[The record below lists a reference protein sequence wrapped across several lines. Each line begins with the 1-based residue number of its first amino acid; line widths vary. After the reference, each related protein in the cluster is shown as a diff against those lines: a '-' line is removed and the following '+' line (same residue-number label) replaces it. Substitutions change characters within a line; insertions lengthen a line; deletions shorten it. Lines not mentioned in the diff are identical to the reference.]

1 MKSHK
6 RRGEREFFW
15 FFNARAHLGL
25 ARSLEALD
33 RFDDALKEYGT
44 AARLDPS
51 STEARSGRDLLER
64 LAASVSPANPTGVDT
79 PRALAQARICL
90 DRLEAD
96 ACRAAL
102 ATGLSPD
109 RAVEIRMFS
118 YIAEPGLVADESLG
132 PLEPEYILREV
143 TRLNP
148 RSALGWYLLGGALVY
163 SPQGGSEDAYR
174 RAIALE
180 RDWIAAYER
189 LACVLRIARKDAEA
203 AEVLREAVRRLPEDP
218 RLVSDLGAALTAA
231 QRWADAIAVLQP
243 IADSS
248 GASYA
253 DSDLR

>member
-25 ARSLEALD
+25 ARSLEAQD

-51 STEARSGRDLLER
+51 STEVRSGRDLLER

-109 RAVEIRMFS
+109 HAVEIRMFS

-148 RSALGWYLLGGALVY
+148 RSALGWYLLSGALVY

-180 RDWIAAYER
+180 PDWIAAYER
-189 LACVLRIARKDAEA
+189 LARVPSQHKTRYPTRRSPAPATVAEA
-203 AEVLREAVRRLPEDP
+203 GRVVDAGGVAQALPCDQLRERTLRSSDSASKTPNTP
-218 RLVSDLGAALTAA
+218 RF
-231 QRWADAIAVLQP
+231 RFP
-243 IADSS
+243 
-248 GASYA
+248 
-253 DSDLR
+253 